1 MDERPEHKRYNHVR
15 GPDLHSCQQY
25 SSSVTRDSMAG
36 GRVCLTDA
44 RKGLFSA
51 LDMRGTHAQNYF
63 VIIINR
69 QFKNLNLRPAFFS
82 GTAAAHNPQHGERT
96 VQR

>member
-1 MDERPEHKRYNHVR
+1 MDERPEHKRYNDVR

-51 LDMRGTHAQNYF
+51 LVRGWA
-63 VIIINR
+63 
-69 QFKNLNLRPAFFS
+69 
-82 GTAAAHNPQHGERT
+82 RT
-96 VQR
+96 RKITLLTDNSKI